1 MRDKSSEIEVVFW
14 PSVVFF
20 GIACLIEFVTNALFL
35 FAIGKELWEV
45 SFSLSWLLFCNILL
59 ILLVVYA
66 SRDQRFSDAFL
77 KLVLR
82 SVDIRAFKVYVFIFV
97 VLSVSICGL
106 DALILRSGSLSSLF
120 MQGLLVLYIL
130 GGPLICRKLHDVI
143 GC

>member
-14 PSVVFF
+14 PSVVLF

-59 ILLVVYA
+59 ILLIAYA
-66 SRDQRFSDAFL
+66 SRDRRFSNAFL

-82 SVDIRAFKVYVFIFV
+82 GADIRAFKRYVFIFV

-106 DALILRSGSLSSLF
+106 DALIFRHGSLGSLF
-120 MQGLLVLYIL
+120 MQGLLMLYIL
-130 GGPLICRKLHDVI
+130 CGPFICRKLDEAL
-143 GC
+143 G